1 MEQQRNI
8 LFILFL
14 TLTLFIYWAWER
26 DQVVSE
32 QQAQL
37 QAQRIE
43 QMAAAAESQGIGG
56 KNITLQSDNLLLTIS
71 TEGGDIIDAKLLK
84 VLQEQG
90 KTDPF
95 HLLMTEPL
103 FVYQAQS
110 GLIGANGPDAV
121 SRPLYTTSADS
132 FTLKDGE
139 DEVSAILSFEQNG
152 VTYTK
157 TYTLK
162 RDSYVVD
169 VKYDVVNSTDSSWWQ
184 EPIVAAPTQLLMS
197 AMRRTPL
204 KT

>member
-43 QMAAAAESQGIGG
+43 QMAAAETQGLTGDL
-56 KNITLQSDNLLLTIS
+56 ITLQSDNLQLTIS
-71 TEGGDIIDAKLLK
+71 SVGGDIVDAKLLK

-90 KTDPF
+90 KDDPF
-95 HLLMTEPL
+95 HLLMSEPL

-110 GLIGANGPDAV
+110 GLIGANGPD
-121 SRPLYTTSADS
+121 S
-132 FTLKDGE
+132 
-139 DEVSAILSFEQNG
+139 
-152 VTYTK
+152 
-157 TYTLK
+157 
-162 RDSYVVD
+162 
-169 VKYDVVNSTDSSWWQ
+169 
-184 EPIVAAPTQLLMS
+184 VA
-197 AMRRTPL
+197 RG
-204 KT
+204 